1 MRRRA
6 QNVSSRRRP
15 SPSRM
20 DGEIVTRLVD
30 MIKAKV
36 PQADQR
42 DPLSVLDEVMSIIG
56 EALGERYGAEEAV

>member
-1 MRRRA
+1 
-6 QNVSSRRRP
+6 
-15 SPSRM
+15 M

-42 DPLSVLDEVMSIIG
+42 DPLSVSIM
-56 EALGERYGAEEAV
+56 ATKRTL

>member
-1 MRRRA
+1 
-6 QNVSSRRRP
+6 
-15 SPSRM
+15 M

-56 EALGERYGAEEAV
+56 EALGERYGAEEAA